1 MGALYFEGK
10 EGNICSFYIAFDI
23 LLIQVF
29 VWQALA
35 FQNSGTKLGVL
46 KSANE
51 SLTRVVVYVS
61 LMALYVLGGSKVNAV
76 SL

>member
-1 MGALYFEGK
+1 M
-10 EGNICSFYIAFDI
+10 
-23 LLIQVF
+23 
-29 VWQALA
+29 
-35 FQNSGTKLGVL
+35 L

-76 SL
+76 RHRNTCNYNIWITLFLHLFIFGNCAALLGSVMESPV